1 MRDNPGPYRQL
12 PVSALVI
19 ELARGALSAIVL
31 VALAVA
37 GLTLWVA
44 IPLALLMYVG
54 LWWIEPRVLQRAE
67 IAQPISLPEDTVN
80 CLMLQQQIH
89 EGIGQVEHP
98 QTAESFRSNICWI
111 DKSLEAI
118 AEDGKH
124 EFSTPLL
131 ALTSSTNK
139 LLVDYLKV
147 VRRGFDD
154 AEIRERVQ
162 RNLETLDIQYEQLW
176 NLLNLDTIEHLKEL
190 SDSIDKARKKL
201 DEQPDPPGLPADPSE
216 SLEESVPPEAAK
228 VRLTPSEL
236 EVVKLVAK
244 GFTDREIGE
253 ERFIA
258 KTTASDHVSNS
269 LRKVGVSTRAE
280 LAAWAVRNGLA

>member
-44 IPLALLMYVG
+44 IPLALLVYVG
-54 LWWIEPRVLQRAE
+54 LRWVEPRVLQRPE
-67 IAQPISLPEDTVN
+67 IAQPISLPEDTAN
-80 CLMLQQQIH
+80 CLTLQQQIH
-89 EGIGQVEHP
+89 ERIGQVEHL

-139 LLVDYLKV
+139 LLVDYLKL

-154 AEIRERVQ
+154 AEIREDVQ
-162 RNLETLDIQYEQLW
+162 RNLETLDAQYEQLW